1 MSKNEWSFGGSVVV
15 SSLEFESVCVSGLLW
30 LWIVSGCIKVVSV
43 TVKSIVE
50 MVTAESIELLEIIVL
65 VDGEVELIEAVEMAV
80 GGECDGS
87 GLS

>member
-1 MSKNEWSFGGSVVV
+1 M
-15 SSLEFESVCVSGLLW
+15 
-30 LWIVSGCIKVVSV
+30 SGCIKVVSI
-43 TVKSIVE
+43 TVRSLVE
-50 MVTAESIELLEIIVL
+50 MVTAEKIESLEIIVL